1 MKRED
6 LRVYAVTD
14 RRWARGRGLPEMVA
28 QAVRGGA
35 TCVQLRE
42 KECSSREF
50 YEMALEL
57 RKLLTRLNVPFII
70 NDRIDIALAV
80 KADGVH
86 LGRTDMPVEA
96 ARRIMGSKAII
107 GVTAS
112 TALEVGAA
120 RLAGADYIGLG
131 AIYPSETKKDHSPVI
146 GLEGLRLIRNAN
158 SLPIVATSGINARN
172 AADVIAAGADGVAVV
187 SAIFGASNIE
197 QAAREVASAV
207 NVGLQKRR

>member
-1 MKRED
+1 M
-6 LRVYAVTD
+6 
-14 RRWARGRGLPEMVA
+14 PEMVA
-28 QAVRGGA
+28 AAVRGGA

-42 KECSSREF
+42 KECDSREF
-50 YEMALEL
+50 YELAIEL

-70 NDRIDIALAV
+70 NDRLDIALAV

-86 LGRTDMPVEA
+86 LGRTDMPIEV
-96 ARRIMGSKAII
+96 ARRLLGSKAII

-131 AIYPSETKKDHSPVI
+131 AIYASETKKNHSPVI
-146 GLEGLRLIRNAN
+146 GLDGLRLIRNAN
-158 SLPIVATSGINARN
+158 SLPIVATSGITARN

-187 SAIFGASNIE
+187 SALFAATNIE
-197 QAAREVASAV
+197 QAAREMASSI
-207 NVGLQKRR
+207 NVGMQKRK